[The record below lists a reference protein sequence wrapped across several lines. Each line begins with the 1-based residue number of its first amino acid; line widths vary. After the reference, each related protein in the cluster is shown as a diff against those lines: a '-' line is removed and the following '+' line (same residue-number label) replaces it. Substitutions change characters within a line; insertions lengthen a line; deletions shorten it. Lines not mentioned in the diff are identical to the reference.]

1 MVGPALGR
9 IVVAVSDGDDTAS
22 TPEHE
27 SDEAEPGSVAAS
39 GAGQVQDKP
48 TPPVIELDRAISLI
62 DRFPALA
69 GADLTVDEG
78 EIVLLRGPNGAGKT
92 TLLRLCAGLA
102 PLSDGA
108 GSVLGF
114 DLSDRGQR
122 RELRRQ
128 TGLLAHN
135 TFLYDELSVE
145 ENLLFW
151 AKANR
156 IDTSSVEPVLDRLAL
171 AGRLRSVKVASLSAG
186 QRRRTSLAV
195 LVVRRPRLWLLD
207 EPHAGLDVNGRDF
220 VDGLVK
226 HAVAFGATVMFASH
240 DSDRATDIA
249 TRTVIVAGGQ
259 IQDDVAVN
267 RPGSRL
273 AGRVGSGGGSAYGR
287 DGPRWRGRDD
297 REPDPPGDGDRFG
310 GSSVV
315 VGSAAKHDAAAPTG
329 RRTSHDA

>member
-1 MVGPALGR
+1 VDE
-9 IVVAVSDGDDTAS
+9 VSDGDESSSGPAPQAKAATA
-22 TPEHE
+22 
-27 SDEAEPGSVAAS
+27 DAA
-39 GAGQVQDKP
+39 AK
-48 TPPVIELDRAISLI
+48 PVIELDRAISLI

-69 GADLTVDEG
+69 GIDLRVDEG

-102 PLSDGA
+102 PLNTGQ
-108 GSVLGF
+108 GTVLGY
-114 DLSDRGQR
+114 DLADRPQR
-122 RELRRQ
+122 RLLRRH

-135 TFLYDELSVE
+135 TSLYDELTVE
-145 ENLLFW
+145 ENMLFW

-171 AGRLRSVKVASLSAG
+171 SNRLRRVKVASLSAG

-249 TRTVIVAGGQ
+249 TRTVVIAGGQ
-259 IQDDVAVN
+259 VLDANAAAQWGTN
-267 RPGSRL
+267 GGSRL
-273 AGRVGSGGGSAYGR
+273 GGMAKSQAASAKAAA
-287 DGPRWRGRDD
+287 GPRWTGRDRAD
-297 REPDPPGDGDRFG
+297 AE
-310 GSSVV
+310 
-315 VGSAAKHDAAAPTG
+315 SAEST
-329 RRTSHDA
+329 

>member
-1 MVGPALGR
+1 MGSTQAKSRGSSGLSLDIADPVDCSAANFSLWALSSGPGR
-9 IVVAVSDGDDTAS
+9 IVDAVNDGDDR
-22 TPEHE
+22 
-27 SDEAEPGSVAAS
+27 AARS
-39 GAGQVQDKP
+39 SAA
-48 TPPVIELDRAISLI
+48 VIELEKAISLI

-69 GADLTVDEG
+69 GVDLKVQEG

-108 GSVLGF
+108 GTVLDH
-114 DLSDRGQR
+114 DLSDRAQR
-122 RELRRQ
+122 RSLRRQ

-135 TFLYDELSVE
+135 TFLYDELTVE
-145 ENLLFW
+145 ENILFW

-156 IDTSSVEPVLDRLAL
+156 IGSASVEPVLDRLAL
-171 AGRLRSVKVASLSAG
+171 ARRLRRVKVASLSAG

-220 VDGLVK
+220 VDGLVR

-240 DSDRATDIA
+240 DFDRASDIA

-259 IQDDVAVN
+259 VQDDDASPKN
-267 RPGSRL
+267 TSRL
-273 AGRVGSGGGSAYGR
+273 GPPAGSSQREPFGSS
-287 DGPRWRGRDD
+287 GPRWVGGDSLPIGSTDD
-297 REPDPPGDGDRFG
+297 R
-310 GSSVV
+310 
-315 VGSAAKHDAAAPTG
+315 
-329 RRTSHDA
+329 